1 MADLRR
7 GMDMAFLA
15 FNEPGMAG
23 AARASIAAT
32 TPIVAPVAAAAV
44 PTPVATLTE
53 LERSVIA
60 IARHDR
66 VSTLH
71 APGRFSRWLAVLFGL
86 RTSPRLADDRLEAL
100 RRIAVLSWRHGYSVP
115 AVELRAFLAAGYSPA
130 EYELVVDTI
139 NDARIAG
146 TGRVAFA

>member
-1 MADLRR
+1 
-7 GMDMAFLA
+7 MAFLA

-23 AARASIAAT
+23 VARASIAAT
-32 TPIVAPVAAAAV
+32 APVRSAPVADPAEAV
-44 PTPVATLTE
+44 PAATLTD

-66 VSTLH
+66 VSTLRT
-71 APGRFSRWLAVLFGL
+71 PGRASRWLALLFGL
-86 RTSPRLADDRLEAL
+86 RSNPRLADDRLEAL
-100 RRIAVLSWRHGYSVP
+100 RRIAVLSWRHGYAVP

-130 EYELVVDTI
+130 QYELVVDRI

-146 TGRVAFA
+146 NGRVAFA